1 MVLCNYVSAKDFKFL
16 NILSKYCIS
25 KNRDLIA
32 DEKLRQ
38 CLF

>member
-1 MVLCNYVSAKDFKFL
+1 MVLCNCISAKDFKFP
-16 NILSKYCIS
+16 NVLSKYCIN